1 MELGRKS
8 KRSAVGMTIGRE
20 SVSMARVTMSRSGPI
35 VEKAV
40 TLPIPEP
47 GGETEILEALR
58 QLISDNKINGHEL
71 SVAVPR
77 NEITTRIVSLPSA
90 DEGEIHQMVQLG
102 VEEYVPY
109 SAAEL
114 EVDEAI
120 LERMPDGS
128 SKALVAIAHR
138 DVVERPVEFLTKA
151 GAEPTRIGVSC
162 FALYNAL
169 MLGAKPGPTGPVAL
183 VDIGELG
190 TDILVTEGG
199 RVSFT
204 RGVAHLRAPTATVEE
219 ISAELR
225 NSLQAYSREAG
236 GAGVKRVLLSGAL
249 ERLDEVARTLS
260 DTVGLDVERAGFIA
274 QACDVRGTDA
284 ARYAVQVGLAL
295 SALREPAL
303 SINLIPRRILDKQER
318 EEKRRMGLVTVALG
332 CLVLAL
338 ASAVFRANLAD
349 RRRYIEFLDGQ
360 IARMEQPAE
369 LVRRKKA
376 RVDTISSQ
384 LSRKDSA
391 LEVLWKMYE
400 LAPQGLVLEN
410 MDFVRGET
418 VTIGGLCYDREIA
431 FAFAEALRDLSG
443 VEAWARAEVGDTQND
458 SVENVSVMRFEIGAT
473 MVDKEV
479 GAPLPES
486 SSEVEL
492 E

>member
-1 MELGRKS
+1 
-8 KRSAVGMTIGRE
+8 
-20 SVSMARVTMSRSGPI
+20 MARVTMSRSGPI
-35 VEKAV
+35 VERAV
-40 TLPIPEP
+40 TQPIPEP
-47 GGETEILEALR
+47 RGETEIVEALR
-58 QLISDNKINGHEL
+58 QLIADNRISGHEL
-71 SVAVPR
+71 NVAVPR
-77 NEITTRIVSLPSA
+77 NEITTRIVTLPSA
-90 DEGEIHQMVQLG
+90 DEGEIHRMVQLG

-120 LERMPDGS
+120 LERLPDGS
-128 SKALVAIAHR
+128 SKALVAIAQR
-138 DVVERPVEFLTKA
+138 DVVERPAELLTKA
-151 GAEPTRIGVSC
+151 GAEPARIGVSC

-190 TDILVTEGG
+190 TDILVTDGG

-204 RGVAHLRAPTATVEE
+204 RGVAHLRAPTATAEE

-225 NSLQAYSREAG
+225 NSLQAYLREAG
-236 GAGVKRVLLSGAL
+236 GADVKRVLLSGTL

-260 DTVGLDVERAGFIA
+260 GTVGLDVERAGFIA
-274 QACDVRGTDA
+274 QACDVKGTDA

-295 SALREPAL
+295 SALRGPAL
-303 SINLIPRRILDKQER
+303 SINLIPRRILDKQAR
-318 EEKRRMGLVTVALG
+318 EEKRKMGLVMAALG

-338 ASAVFRANLAD
+338 ASAVFRQNLAD
-349 RRRYIEFLDGQ
+349 RRMYVEFLDGQ

-384 LSRKDSA
+384 LERKNSA

-400 LAPQGLVLEN
+400 VAPEGLVLEN

-431 FAFAEALRDLSG
+431 FAFAERLRDISG
-443 VEAWARAEVGDTQND
+443 VEAWAKAEVGDTQNE
-458 SVENVSVMRFEIGAT
+458 SVQNVSVMSFEIGST
-473 MVDKEV
+473 MAGEDAA
-479 GAPLPES
+479 GAPLPEG
-486 SSEVEL
+486 SSEVEV